1 MMLCYEYMKIIYV
14 NCGASEELYEWR
26 PSQLYIYMCSCQKK
40 AWKEFRLVRNSTLD
54 FWVLV
59 FSPFMTWRIFELI
72 HWSWYI
78 NTYICYSFFKYT
90 FSANYWLRKVFFK
103 FKFYLVIYSFIFFST
118 DCKDQ
123 FSRCR
128 FYKRYCSRSSYIRR
142 RCKKTCQ
149 LCKK

>member
-26 PSQLYIYMCSCQKK
+26 PSQLYIYVQLP
-40 AWKEFRLVRNSTLD
+40 KESLKRIQACTEFDPWLLSSS
-54 FWVLV
+54 
-59 FSPFMTWRIFELI
+59 FSPFMTWRILELI

-128 FYKRYCSRSSYIRR
+128 FYKRYCRRSSYIRR